1 MMINFGALPIPVSA
15 LIGCWFFILFL
26 AMVFLLIMEG
36 QRGRSKSYMEIILVS
51 ISALIAYS
59 MLQLIMEA
67 VNEVQAS
74 TTLLRKMIYTFET
87 TPMVYIVFPGIVLSV
102 ETAALMRR
110 NYKWN
115 RTHITDFSI
124 KEAVDLLP
132 AGVCAYEDSG
142 RLFIKNAVMERLCQA
157 MTGELLLNG
166 ALFEKSV
173 YSYPTKEVMGDK
185 TIYVLPSEEVIIFSK
200 ETLVIDGNR
209 LTLLAAFDMTEEYAK
224 TQILLQKR
232 KAVQELNSKLMSYNR
247 DIVSI
252 ITSQEILNAK
262 VKIHDELGAGLL
274 AIKHYLIKGGDH
286 AEKEQIIDKLNQNLS
301 FLQREM
307 VKGEKDEYLLMFT
320 TANALDVRIVVE
332 GELPETEPDKH
343 IVATAI
349 HECFTNTV
357 RHAKGDLLHI
367 RVTGDE
373 TGKIEV
379 IFTNNGEQPTTD
391 IIEKGGLASL
401 RSLAEGAGGSM
412 KIDIDEGF
420 RLRIGLPERRETN
433 VLQSVGGR

>member
-36 QRGRSKSYMEIILVS
+36 QRGRSKSYPEIILVS

-286 AEKEQIIDKLNQNLS
+286 AEKEQIILHRKT
-301 FLQREM
+301 QR
-307 VKGEKDEYLLMFT
+307 YTLL
-320 TANALDVRIVVE
+320 
-332 GELPETEPDKH
+332 
-343 IVATAI
+343 
-349 HECFTNTV
+349 
-357 RHAKGDLLHI
+357 
-367 RVTGDE
+367 
-373 TGKIEV
+373 
-379 IFTNNGEQPTTD
+379 
-391 IIEKGGLASL
+391 
-401 RSLAEGAGGSM
+401 
-412 KIDIDEGF
+412 
-420 RLRIGLPERRETN
+420 
-433 VLQSVGGR
+433 

>member
-1 MMINFGALPIPVSA
+1 MMIDFGALPMQVLAI
-15 LIGCWFFILFL
+15 IGCWIFVLFL
-26 AMVFLLIMEG
+26 TMVFLIIMES
-36 QRGRSKSYMEIILVS
+36 QRGRSKEYLEIIL
-51 ISALIAYS
+51 ISTCALIEYLL
-59 MLQLIMEA
+59 LQLIMGSASES
-67 VNEVQAS
+67 QAG
-74 TTLLRKMIYTFET
+74 TTVLRKMICTLEA
-87 TPMVYIVFPGIVLSV
+87 TPVVYIVLLSIVLSV
-102 ETAALMRR
+102 VTATLMKR

-142 RLFIKNAVMERLCQA
+142 RVFIKNAVMERLCHA
-157 MTGELLLNG
+157 MTGETLLNG
-166 ALFEKSV
+166 VLFEQSV
-173 YSYPTKEVMGDK
+173 VAYPTKEVMGDK
-185 TIYVLPSEEVIIFSK
+185 TVYILPDEEVIIFSK
-200 ETLVIDGNR
+200 ETLVIDGNG

-232 KAVQELNSKLMSYNR
+232 KAVQELNSKLVSYNR

-274 AIKHYLIKGGDH
+274 AIRHYLVNGGNRD
-286 AEKEQIIDKLNQNLS
+286 EKEKIIDKLNQNLG
-301 FLQREM
+301 FLKSET
-307 VKGEKDEYLLMFT
+307 VKDEKDEYLLMFT

-332 GELPETEPDKH
+332 GELPEDEPSKH

-367 RVTGDE
+367 RVADE
-373 TGKIEV
+373 EPGKREV
-379 IFTNNGEQPTTD
+379 IFTNNGEQPTSN
-391 IIEKGGLASL
+391 IVERGGLASL
-401 RSLAEGAGGSM
+401 RSLVEGIGGSM
-412 KIDIDEGF
+412 KTDIEEGF
-420 RLRIGLPERRETN
+420 RLQINLPERRETN
-433 VLQSVGGR
+433 GIQSISGR